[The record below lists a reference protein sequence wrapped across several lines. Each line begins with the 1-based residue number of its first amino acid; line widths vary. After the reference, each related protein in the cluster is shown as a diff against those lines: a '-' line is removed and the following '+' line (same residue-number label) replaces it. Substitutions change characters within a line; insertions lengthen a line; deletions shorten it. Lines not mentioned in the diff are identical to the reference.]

1 MNPHNLQDVQP
12 GFADEALDSQAVF
25 RATLHALAHPGR
37 PTPVP
42 ALAPTPSPGHPAAA
56 RVLLALLD
64 AECTLWL
71 SPRLGAGAASAWL
84 RFHTGCRI
92 VSEPEQAQFLWVA
105 AGDALPSLASLNL
118 GSDADPELSTTVLLE
133 VADWQGGNPLQWRG
147 PGVAGARTLAV
158 QGLTDTFLPQWH
170 YNHAAFPRGVDLL
183 LASAEHIVGLPRSSQ
198 LSRTPQPQ
206 EA

>member
-1 MNPHNLQDVQP
+1 MSTHNLQDLQP

-25 RATLHALAHPGR
+25 RAALHALAHPGR

-64 AECTLWL
+64 AECSLWL
-71 SPRLGAGAASAWL
+71 SPRLTAGGVMAWL

-92 VSEPEQAQFLWVA
+92 VTEPEQAHFLWVA
-105 AGDALPSLASLNL
+105 VGDPLPSLAGLNL
-118 GSDADPELSTTVLLE
+118 GSDADPEQSTTVVLE
-133 VADWQGGNPLQWRG
+133 VAGWQGGRPLQLQG
-147 PGVAGARTLAV
+147 PGVAGTIHLDV
-158 QGLTDTFLPQWH
+158 QGLPDTFLPQWQ
-170 YNHAAFPRGVDLL
+170 YNHAAFPRGVDVL
-183 LASAEHIVGLPRSSQ
+183 LASAEHIVGLPRSAQ
-198 LSRTPQPQ
+198 LSRAAQPH